1 MADALKVKSTP
12 CAYVPAYHGHA
23 YQGLF
28 AMQAQGNKAFQ
39 AGQFEEA
46 IKHFTDAI
54 NLDPSNHVLYSNRS
68 ASHVSELAFVQQ
80 IPTNLASSRVN
91 FAACY
96 FYCLPGHS
104 M

>member
-1 MADALKVKSTP
+1 
-12 CAYVPAYHGHA
+12 
-23 YQGLF
+23 
-28 AMQAQGNKAFQ
+28 MQAQGNKAFQ

-80 IPTNLASSRVN
+80 IATNLASSRVN

>member
-1 MADALKVKSTP
+1 
-12 CAYVPAYHGHA
+12 
-23 YQGLF
+23 
-28 AMQAQGNKAFQ
+28 MQAQGNKAFQ

-68 ASHVSELAFVQQ
+68 ASHVSKVIVVQE
-80 IPTNLASSRVN
+80 ILSNLASSRLN
-91 FAACY
+91 LAACN
-96 FYCLPGHS
+96 FYCPPSCS